1 MNLYSVAQIGP
12 KCLQLFLADSL
23 RCDIET
29 VGFAALPEWL
39 IFDIC
44 GENKMWFI
52 ILFLLFL
59 HRCSFDLHSF
69 MLTSNFLIWILICRS
84 HVSILC
90 RSSLIKSKN
99 EESLLFL
106 VFHYFWCIM
115 LMPGFVFLCLCCSV
129 ICLQPCT
136 QSQSGGRWTL
146 QVKYWQLLA
155 SH

>member
-59 HRCSFDLHSF
+59 HRCSFIWLALFHVNIQFPDL
-69 MLTSNFLIWILICRS
+69 NFNMSQPCE
-84 HVSILC
+84 HPVS
-90 RSSLIKSKN
+90 SSLIKSKK

-115 LMPGFVFLCLCCSV
+115 LMPGFVFYAYDVQLFACS
-129 ICLQPCT
+129 
-136 QSQSGGRWTL
+136 RAHK
-146 QVKYWQLLA
+146 VKVWRSMDA
-155 SH
+155 AG